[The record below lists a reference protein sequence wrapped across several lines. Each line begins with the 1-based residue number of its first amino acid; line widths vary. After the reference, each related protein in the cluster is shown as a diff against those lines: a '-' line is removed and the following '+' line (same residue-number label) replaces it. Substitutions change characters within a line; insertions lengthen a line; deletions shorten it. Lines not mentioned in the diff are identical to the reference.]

1 MIRLSLCHRILQPLS
16 KHTQCHRWHNT
27 KRIKKICSHSRKIH
41 RCGLWNPRK
50 FHVRISAL
58 YECEL
63 IKCVVTL
70 YARRK
75 GLTLVKGTGR
85 VLTATRHRGRNT
97 CLQCL
102 VPAPIGTG
110 NPYTP
115 LESWPIRQWRL
126 AYWSA
131 YLAFFLDYKFWNV
144 HTWNSKTLTN

>member
-16 KHTQCHRWHNT
+16 KHTQSHRWHNT

-63 IKCVVTL
+63 IKCFVTL

-75 GLTLVKGTGR
+75 GSILVKRTGR
-85 VLTATRHRGRNT
+85 VLTATRAI
-97 CLQCL
+97 

-110 NPYTP
+110 NPSYTP

-131 YLAFFLDYKFWNV
+131 YLAFFLDYKFRNV